1 MNDTISVLVVDDDSD
16 AALSLVKALKV
27 EQPDISFHAA
37 TSVGVARSL
46 FETER
51 PNVAILDLHLEPGRG
66 VESGFALAQQLLS
79 IDSTSRIIVLTGH
92 GSVEHG
98 IRALN
103 LGASSFLE
111 KPADIAHLAA
121 LVQDCVAQSRIRR
134 AHAALENSRAEGVTQ
149 TLVGNS
155 AAIAAVRTQ
164 LVQVSQTLQ
173 PVLLVGETGTGK
185 GVSAL
190 AIHKLSKRSQRKFVR
205 YQPTFAS
212 ADLVSSD
219 LFGHAKGAF
228 TGALEERSGLIAE
241 SDGGTLFLDEIE
253 ELPVETQV
261 ALLGVLQEKRVRR
274 VGSDQERAVDFRLIC
289 ATNADPDADLSN
301 GKLRRDFY
309 HRVAHAVITLPPLR
323 SRIEDI
329 DPLAA
334 HILERL
340 RDRESVNVF
349 EIDAAALAIFRSHSW
364 PGNVRELEAAVEGAA
379 YRALAQGRTTIMA
392 VDVAVPGRAAE
403 RRDVLSLPDQIE
415 EYRLKLVR
423 EALDKCGG
431 NQVQTAKL
439 LGIDRTSLRRIIER
453 NKRVS

>member
-1 MNDTISVLVVDDDSD
+1 MNDTTSVLVVDDDSD

-27 EQPDISFHAA
+27 EHPDVAFHAA
-37 TSVGVARSL
+37 TSVAVARSL
-46 FETER
+46 FEKER

-66 VESGFALAQQLLS
+66 VESGFTLAQQLLS

-98 IRALN
+98 VRALN

-111 KPADIAHLAA
+111 KPADISHLAA
-121 LVQDCVAQSRIRR
+121 LVRDCVAQSRIRR
-134 AHAALENSRAEGVTQ
+134 AHAALENSRADSVTQ
-149 TLVGNS
+149 NLVGNS
-155 AAIAAVRTQ
+155 AAIRALRAQ
-164 LVQVSQTLQ
+164 LIQLSQTMQ

-274 VGSDQERAVDFRLIC
+274 VGSDQERAVNFRLIC
-289 ATNADPDADLSN
+289 ATNADPEADLSS

-309 HRVAHAVITLPPLR
+309 HRVAHAVITVPPLR
-323 SRIEDI
+323 SRVEDI

-349 EIDAAALAIFRSHSW
+349 EIDAAALDILRSHSW
-364 PGNVRELEAAVEGAA
+364 PGNVRELEAVVEGAA
-379 YRALAQGRTTIMA
+379 YRAFAQGRTVMMG
-392 VDVAVPGRAAE
+392 VDVVLPGRAEE
-403 RRDVLSLPDQIE
+403 RRDALSLQDQIE
-415 EYRLKLVR
+415 EYRWKLVR

-431 NQVQTAKL
+431 NQVQTAKM
-439 LGIDRTSLRRIIER
+439 LGLDRTSLRRIIER
-453 NKRVS
+453 NKRAP